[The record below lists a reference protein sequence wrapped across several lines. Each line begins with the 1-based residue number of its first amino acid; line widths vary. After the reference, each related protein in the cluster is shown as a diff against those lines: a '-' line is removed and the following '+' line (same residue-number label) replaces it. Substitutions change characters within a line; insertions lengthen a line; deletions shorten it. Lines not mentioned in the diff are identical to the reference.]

1 MCKSRKFNDALLLST
16 LPHFFCL
23 FFICRCENTS
33 TYYNIMNHFYSTIII
48 CSSTLSLAWHWLR
61 EPMNFIFY
69 LDYGFAVTW
78 VLIEV
83 ILAAVHESFLTL
95 ITIIILNFFILF
107 TNQVGDY
114 FAMHKIVRY
123 SHGHSL
129 WHLLSSFKCIT
140 VVRLLYKDACAISN
154 NLV

>member
-1 MCKSRKFNDALLLST
+1 MCKSRKFNDPLLLST

-23 FFICRCENTS
+23 FFISRCENTS
-33 TYYNIMNHFYSTIII
+33 IDYFVSHFYSTIII
-48 CSSTLSLAWHWLR
+48 CSSTLSLVWHWLR

-78 VLIEV
+78 VFLEV
-83 ILAAVHESFLTL
+83 ILAAIHESLFTF
-95 ITIIILNFFILF
+95 ITIILLNFFILF

-114 FAMHKIVRY
+114 FAMHSVVRY
-123 SHGHSL
+123 SYGHSL
-129 WHLLSSFKCIT
+129 WHLLSSFKCVT
-140 VVRLLYKDACAISN
+140 VVRLLYRDACVISN